1 MYIVNITINFTFF
14 FDRIYLIVDVTDNA
28 LVVTF
33 VFINAKKFNFL
44 LKEGGGGV
52 ESRQFSNV

>member
-33 VFINAKKFNFL
+33 VFIINA
-44 LKEGGGGV
+44 
-52 ESRQFSNV
+52 